1 MLSFLSTF
9 AATLFAL
16 INPLGMMPVFI
27 GYTAGKSRRVQAW
40 LALFVSLT
48 VLGLMVLFLLSG
60 AAILNFFAITL
71 DSFRVAGGILLL
83 LIAINI
89 VIGDPNKS
97 AKELA
102 AQAQTSALG
111 EARLMFR
118 QIVVPFAMPLLVGPG
133 VIANLILYA
142 TETDAANNP
151 ALFLGLIGVTV
162 VMALLTFVILLS
174 GQVLQRVLG
183 EVGMSLITR
192 VLGLLL
198 AAIGAQFI
206 LTGLSNVIVHS
217 IAPQILKLFL
227 DTCLTPSL
235 P

>member
-1 MLSFLSTF
+1 VARPFST
-9 AATLFAL
+9 
-16 INPLGMMPVFI
+16 
-27 GYTAGKSRRVQAW
+27 
-40 LALFVSLT
+40 SLP
-48 VLGLMVLFLLSG
+48 
-60 AAILNFFAITL
+60 
-71 DSFRVAGGILLL
+71 ILLL

-89 VIGDPNKS
+89 VTGDPNKS

-142 TETDAANNP
+142 TETDAANNR

-162 VMALLTFVILLS
+162 AMALLTFIILLS

-217 IAPQILKLFL
+217 IAPQILKLH
-227 DTCLTPSL
+227 
-235 P
+235 

>member
-1 MLSFLSTF
+1 MARPFST
-9 AATLFAL
+9 
-16 INPLGMMPVFI
+16 
-27 GYTAGKSRRVQAW
+27 
-40 LALFVSLT
+40 SLP
-48 VLGLMVLFLLSG
+48 
-60 AAILNFFAITL
+60 
-71 DSFRVAGGILLL
+71 ILLL

-89 VIGDPNKS
+89 VTGDPNKS

-142 TETDAANNP
+142 TETDAANNR

-162 VMALLTFVILLS
+162 AMALLTFIILLS

-217 IAPQILKLFL
+217 IAPQILKLH
-227 DTCLTPSL
+227 
-235 P
+235 